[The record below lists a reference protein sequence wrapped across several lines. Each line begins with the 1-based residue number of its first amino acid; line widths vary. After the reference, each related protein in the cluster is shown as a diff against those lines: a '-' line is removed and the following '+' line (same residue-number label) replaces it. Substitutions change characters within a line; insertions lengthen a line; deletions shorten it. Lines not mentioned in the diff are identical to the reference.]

1 MKKIEI
7 MPLIAIILIIGVVC
21 VLIFGKTEV
30 KADDIATMEYVNQE
44 VAKLQTQIE
53 DLKTENET
61 LKLTVQENTEDIN
74 TLTKTTKDIKA
85 NLLIVKNTANNANN
99 AFKYFLD
106 KANANTIY
114 NYGKMMRLTL
124 DEYYN

>member
-30 KADDIATMEYVNQE
+30 KADDIATMKYVNQE

-53 DLKTENET
+53 ELKTENET
-61 LKLTVQENTEDIN
+61 LKLTIQENTEDIN
-74 TLTKTTKDIKA
+74 ALTKTTKDIKA
-85 NLLIVKNTANNANN
+85 NLLIVKNTANTAND

-106 KANANTIY
+106 KANANSIY